1 MATTTRLMTAE
12 ELWALP
18 DDERRYDL
26 IQGVLHEMSPADA
39 EHGELGM
46 EFGWRVGRHV
56 SEHGLGKTYNSETGF
71 ILARNPD
78 TVLAPDVAFVRG
90 DRLPTPRSARRKFLP
105 LAPDL
110 VVEVVS
116 PSNSATDIED
126 KVQDYLDGGFG
137 SWCSSTRFLASS
149 SCTGLVKRP
158 KGFRKVTNSTSE
170 TSCPVSGSPWRIS
183 SASNPTRLPA
193 GHCRRASPY
202 ADASASISIATTAK
216 LSSRIPTSSS
226 TCSRV
231 MVNGGA

>member
-78 TVLAPDVAFVRG
+78 TVLAPDVAFARG

-126 KVQDYLDGGFG
+126 KVQDYLDGGVRLVVLVCPIPRIVVLHRPG
-137 SWCSSTRFLASS
+137 QAP
-149 SCTGLVKRP
+149 GLQAARDL
-158 KGFRKVTNSTSE
+158 N
-170 TSCPVSGSPWRIS
+170 
-183 SASNPTRLPA
+183 
-193 GHCRRASPY
+193 CR
-202 ADASASISIATTAK
+202 
-216 LSSRIPTSSS
+216 
-226 TCSRV
+226 
-231 MVNGGA
+231 GAA

>member
-1 MATTTRLMTAE
+1 MVTTTRLMTAE

-26 IQGVLHEMSPADA
+26 IRGVLHAMSPAQA

-46 EFGWRVGRHV
+46 EFGRRVGNHV
-56 SEHGLGKTYNSETGF
+56 FDHGLGKVYSSETGF
-71 ILARNPD
+71 ILARDPD

-126 KVQDYLDGGFG
+126 KVQDYLDGGVRLVVLVYPIPRTVVLHRPG
-137 SWCSSTRFLASS
+137 HAPQRFQEGDELDL
-149 SCTGLVKRP
+149 GDVLP
-158 KGFRKVTNSTSE
+158 GFRL
-170 TSCPVSGSPWRIS
+170 
-183 SASNPTRLPA
+183 AL
-193 GHCRRASPY
+193 
-202 ADASASISIATTAK
+202 AD
-216 LSSRIPTSSS
+216 LFRE
-226 TCSRV
+226 
-231 MVNGGA
+231 